1 MNRYHL
7 NNMSIS
13 SCDGGRRN
21 HARIMIRDIDIKSD
35 ASKASSIGWA
45 ELIHDVRG
53 WVLIFLRLLIVECR
67 QIKSRLVFQTLS
79 DFDN

>member
-7 NNMSIS
+7 NNLSIS

-35 ASKASSIGWA
+35 AAKASSIGWA
-45 ELIHDVRG
+45 ELIHDVRDG
-53 WVLIFLRLLIVECR
+53 Y
-67 QIKSRLVFQTLS
+67 
-79 DFDN
+79 